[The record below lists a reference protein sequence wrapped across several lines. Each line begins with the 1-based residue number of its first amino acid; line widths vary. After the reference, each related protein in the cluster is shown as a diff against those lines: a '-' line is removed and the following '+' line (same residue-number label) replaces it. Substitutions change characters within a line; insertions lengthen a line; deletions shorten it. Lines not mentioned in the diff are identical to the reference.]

1 MIELLKNIAN
11 VNGPSIVYFH
21 IYRIFRTISR
31 IFFRSLAGGATYT
44 LERLMCEIIDVI
56 GWMDKVRA
64 SLTTETIVS
73 GFRKA
78 GISATDYESAASSTS
93 GVSGVV

>member
-1 MIELLKNIAN
+1 
-11 VNGPSIVYFH
+11 
-21 IYRIFRTISR
+21 
-31 IFFRSLAGGATYT
+31 
-44 LERLMCEIIDVI
+44 MCEIIDVI
-56 GWMDKVRA
+56 GWIDKVRA
-64 SLTTETIVS
+64 SLTTETILS